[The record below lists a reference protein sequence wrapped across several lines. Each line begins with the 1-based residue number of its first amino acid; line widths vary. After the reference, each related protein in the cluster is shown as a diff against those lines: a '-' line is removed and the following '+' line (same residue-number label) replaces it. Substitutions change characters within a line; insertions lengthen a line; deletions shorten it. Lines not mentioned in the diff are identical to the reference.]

1 MVPKGTVVSPLL
13 EKVSVSQKPM
23 TPPNLQTSFS
33 GASQSACMKGGLLN
47 EYFLHKGY
55 AETTFRQKKE
65 FPERIIK
72 YKIG

>member
-1 MVPKGTVVSPLL
+1 MVPKGTVVFLLL

-23 TPPNLQTSFS
+23 IPPNLQTSFS
-33 GASQSACMKGGLLN
+33 GASQSTYMEGSLLN
-47 EYFLHKGY
+47 KHFLDKGY

-65 FPERIIK
+65 FPERMIE